1 MKLKDAIELIDECKV
16 LITDE
21 DGVDVELYGNE
32 GLKCVS
38 IQIVNSEYILVIVD
52 KFSAWD

>member
-21 DGVDVELYGNE
+21 DGLMLNYMVMRN
-32 GLKCVS
+32 
-38 IQIVNSEYILVIVD
+38 
-52 KFSAWD
+52 

>member
-32 GLKCVS
+32 ELR
-38 IQIVNSEYILVIVD
+38 L
-52 KFSAWD
+52 